1 MVALFIYLL
10 ALCCWLGGMVF
21 FAFFTAPVIF
31 TRLSI
36 VDAGKVISAIFPL
49 YYGLAYAAGAV
60 AVVFSLYLTLTRA
73 ARGWWLASCL
83 LLAIAL
89 GLIAYAGV
97 VVGPKVD
104 AVKSVAEEAHPD
116 PARKAQFDRLHHLS
130 VQLNASAMVLEA
142 IAVLTTAAALV

>member
-1 MVALFIYLL
+1 MIALFIYLM
-10 ALCCWLGGMVF
+10 ALGCWLGGMVF

-36 VDAGKVISAIFPL
+36 TDAGKVVAGIFPL
-49 YYGLAYAAGAV
+49 YYGLAYGAGAV
-60 AVVFSLYLTLTRA
+60 SILLSLYLALTRA

-83 LLAIAL
+83 LLAVAL

-104 AVKSVAEEAHPD
+104 AVKSVTEEAHPD
-116 PARKAQFDRLHHLS
+116 PVRKAQFDRLHHLS
-130 VQLNASAMVLEA
+130 VQLNASAMVLET

>member
-1 MVALFIYLL
+1 MIALFIYLL
-10 ALCCWLGGMVF
+10 AMACWLGGMVF

-31 TRLSI
+31 TRLPI
-36 VDAGKVISAIFPL
+36 AEAGKVIAAIFPL

-60 AVVFSLYLTLTRA
+60 AVLFSLYLALTRA

-83 LLAIAL
+83 LLAVAL

-116 PARKAQFDRLHHLS
+116 SARKAQFDRLHQLS
-130 VQLNASAMVLEA
+130 VQLNGSAMVLEA
-142 IAVLTTAAALV
+142 IALLTTAAALI